1 MKGAELNYYYYQ
13 CGNVVWIGS
22 DFMVDVFME
31 YCSWVDVQNCFY
43 LIIIISAIF
52 VLNSESEHDYT
63 NEKIITDLY

>member
-1 MKGAELNYYYYQ
+1 
-13 CGNVVWIGS
+13 
-22 DFMVDVFME
+22 MVDVFME